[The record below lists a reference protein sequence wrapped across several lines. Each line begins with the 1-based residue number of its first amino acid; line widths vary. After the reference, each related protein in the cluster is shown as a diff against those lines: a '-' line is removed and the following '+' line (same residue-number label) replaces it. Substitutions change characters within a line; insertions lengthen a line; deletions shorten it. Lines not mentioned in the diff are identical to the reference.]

1 MIPDVLLHAQKP
13 PGAPTGVVEQYVTLR
28 HPETQ
33 EEVPFERLIYHS
45 PTGLSYGYAGS
56 GPSDLALNILALHF
70 PLEAGAPRTEEEL
83 RASLGIS
90 DNDWENSKL
99 TPEQAEELW
108 DKKQQLPVAV
118 TNGFVHQRV
127 WELYQD
133 FKREIIAPLNQ
144 NASHV
149 ISAQMVREWIE
160 RQ

>member
-1 MIPDVLLHAQKP
+1 MIPDVLLHVYP
-13 PGAPTGVVEQYVTLR
+13 MPNAPKGVVEQYVTLR
-28 HPETQ
+28 NPETQ

-45 PTGLSYGYAGS
+45 PAGLAYGYAGS

-70 PLEAGAPRTEEEL
+70 PLEQNAPKTIEEL

-90 DNDWENSKL
+90 DNDWANGEL
-99 TPEQAEELW
+99 TPEAAEELW
-108 DKKQQLPVAV
+108 EKKQQLPIAV
-118 TNGFVHQRV
+118 INGFVHQRV

-133 FKREIIAPLNQ
+133 FKREVIAPLDK